1 MFNVIFENFLLKW
14 KNWKLFLKRQQ
25 KNSVIAYGKQKK
37 ARAENSA
44 RVVKAIKSE
53 ITSEGDYY
61 CREKSHH
68 LRGWLR

>member
-1 MFNVIFENFLLKW
+1 MEKLKTFLR
-14 KNWKLFLKRQQ
+14 RQQ

-37 ARAENSA
+37 AHADNSTWA
-44 RVVKAIKSE
+44 VKAIKSE
-53 ITSEGDYY
+53 ITYEDDYY